1 MEGHMFVSRATQIL
15 IQKSHKKLGMQRNGL
30 FEGDCGRFAM
40 IFYRDGLPLV
50 EPLGHGEEGILL
62 PDIGLIDFGKN
73 ICDLVE
79 RYSQPDVSS
88 SQYQA

>member
-1 MEGHMFVSRATQIL
+1 
-15 IQKSHKKLGMQRNGL
+15 
-30 FEGDCGRFAM
+30 M